1 MVFFYYLCY
10 DYNGVILMDIERLVE
25 VINNGNIAVVP
36 TDTVYGIIGD
46 ATNIDV
52 IHKVYE
58 VKKRDY
64 SKPLILMVS
73 SIDMLEKYVLEV
85 NDIEKKLIDRY
96 WPGKLTILFKKNNNI
111 DDLITCGSNLVGIRY
126 PDNKELNEL
135 MNKLNKPLI
144 STSCNISSKE
154 VITSIDMLEEDI
166 SKHVSYVY
174 DGGILSDTSS
184 TIVRVND
191 GKIEIIRDGEL
202 SSLIREE
209 FEVI

>member
-1 MVFFYYLCY
+1 
-10 DYNGVILMDIERLVE
+10 MDIERLVDL
-25 VINNGNIAVVP
+25 INNGNIAVVP

-85 NDIEKKLIDRY
+85 NNIEKKLIDRY
-96 WPGKLTILFKKNNNI
+96 WPGKLTILFKKNNNV
-111 DDLITCGSNLVGIRY
+111 DDLITSGSELVGIRY

-135 MNKLNKPLI
+135 MDKLNKPLI
-144 STSCNISSKE
+144 STSCNISSKA

-184 TIVRVND
+184 TIVRVNG
-191 GKIEIIRDGEL
+191 GKIEILRDGEL
-202 SSLIREE
+202 SSLIRED

>member
-1 MVFFYYLCY
+1 
-10 DYNGVILMDIERLVE
+10 MDIERLVE

-58 VKKRDY
+58 IKKRDY

-111 DDLITCGSNLVGIRY
+111 DDLITSGSNLVGIRY
-126 PDNKELNEL
+126 PDNKDLNEL

-174 DGGILSDTSS
+174 DGGILSDSSS
-184 TIVRVND
+184 TIVRVNG

-202 SSLIREE
+202 SSSIRED

>member
-1 MVFFYYLCY
+1 
-10 DYNGVILMDIERLVE
+10 MDIGRLVE

-58 VKKRDY
+58 AKKRDY

-96 WPGKLTILFKKNNNI
+96 WPGKLTILFKINNII
-111 DDLITCGSNLVGIRY
+111 DDLITSGSNLVGIRY

-135 MNKLNKPLI
+135 MDKLNKPLI

-184 TIVRVND
+184 TIVRVNGD
-191 GKIEIIRDGEL
+191 KIEIIRDGEL
-202 SSLIREE
+202 SSLIRED

>member
-1 MVFFYYLCY
+1 
-10 DYNGVILMDIERLVE
+10 MDIGKLVDL
-25 VINNGNIAVVP
+25 INNGNIAVVP

-85 NDIEKKLIDRY
+85 NNIEKKLIDRY
-96 WPGKLTILFKKNNNI
+96 WPGKLTILFKKNNNV
-111 DDLITCGSNLVGIRY
+111 DDLITSGSELVGIRY

-135 MNKLNKPLI
+135 MDKLNKPLI

-166 SKHVSYVY
+166 SKYVSYVY

-184 TIVRVND
+184 TIVRVNG
-191 GKIEIIRDGEL
+191 GKIEILRDGEL
-202 SSLIREE
+202 SSLIRED
-209 FEVI
+209 FKVI

>member
-1 MVFFYYLCY
+1 
-10 DYNGVILMDIERLVE
+10 MDIGRLVE

-111 DDLITCGSNLVGIRY
+111 DDLITSGSNLVGIRY

-135 MNKLNKPLI
+135 MDKLNKPLI

-191 GKIEIIRDGEL
+191 DKIEIIRDGEL
-202 SSLIREE
+202 SSLIRED

>member
-1 MVFFYYLCY
+1 
-10 DYNGVILMDIERLVE
+10 MDIERLVE

-73 SIDMLEKYVLEV
+73 SIDMLEKYVLEI

-111 DDLITCGSNLVGIRY
+111 DDLITSGSNLVGIRY

-135 MNKLNKPLI
+135 MDKLNKPLI

-174 DGGILSDTSS
+174 DGGVLSDTSS

-191 GKIEIIRDGEL
+191 GKIEILRDGEL
-202 SSLIREE
+202 SSLIRED

>member
-1 MVFFYYLCY
+1 
-10 DYNGVILMDIERLVE
+10 MDIERLVDL
-25 VINNGNIAVVP
+25 INNGNIAVVP

-58 VKKRDY
+58 VKKRNY

-85 NDIEKKLIDRY
+85 NNIEKKLIDRY
-96 WPGKLTILFKKNNNI
+96 WPGKLTILFKKNNNV
-111 DDLITCGSNLVGIRY
+111 DDLITSGSNLVGIRY

-135 MNKLNKPLI
+135 MDKLNKPLI

-184 TIVRVND
+184 TIVRVNG
-191 GKIEIIRDGEL
+191 GKIEILRDGEL

>member
-1 MVFFYYLCY
+1 
-10 DYNGVILMDIERLVE
+10 MDIGRLVE

-58 VKKRDY
+58 AKKRDY

-111 DDLITCGSNLVGIRY
+111 DDLITSGSNLVGIRY

-135 MNKLNKPLI
+135 MDKLNKPLI

-184 TIVRVND
+184 TIVRVNGD
-191 GKIEIIRDGEL
+191 KIEIIRDGEL
-202 SSLIREE
+202 SSLIRED

>member
-1 MVFFYYLCY
+1 
-10 DYNGVILMDIERLVE
+10 MDIERLVE

-73 SIDMLEKYVLEV
+73 SIDMLEKYVLEI

-111 DDLITCGSNLVGIRY
+111 DDLITSGSNLVGIRY
-126 PDNKELNEL
+126 PDNKDLNEL

-154 VITSIDMLEEDI
+154 VITSIDMLEEDTI
-166 SKHVSYVY
+166 WSPTA
-174 DGGILSDTSS
+174 GASS
-184 TIVRVND
+184 
-191 GKIEIIRDGEL
+191 
-202 SSLIREE
+202 
-209 FEVI
+209 

>member
-1 MVFFYYLCY
+1 
-10 DYNGVILMDIERLVE
+10 MDIERLVDL
-25 VINNGNIAVVP
+25 INNGNIAVVP

-85 NDIEKKLIDRY
+85 NNIEKKLIDRY
-96 WPGKLTILFKKNNNI
+96 WPGKLTILFKKNNNV
-111 DDLITCGSNLVGIRY
+111 DDLITSGSELVGIRY

-135 MNKLNKPLI
+135 MDKLNKPLI

-184 TIVRVND
+184 TIVRVNG
-191 GKIEIIRDGEL
+191 GKIEILRDGEL
-202 SSLIREE
+202 SSLIRED

>member
-1 MVFFYYLCY
+1 
-10 DYNGVILMDIERLVE
+10 MDIGKLVDL
-25 VINNGNIAVVP
+25 INNGNIAVVP

-73 SIDMLEKYVLEV
+73 GIDMLEKYVLEV
-85 NDIEKKLIDRY
+85 NNIEKKLIDRY
-96 WPGKLTILFKKNNNI
+96 WPGKLTILFKKNNNV
-111 DDLITCGSNLVGIRY
+111 DDLITSGSELVGIRY

-135 MNKLNKPLI
+135 MDKLNKPLI

-184 TIVRVND
+184 TIVRVNG
-191 GKIEIIRDGEL
+191 GKIEILRDGEL
-202 SSLIREE
+202 SSLIRED

>member
-1 MVFFYYLCY
+1 
-10 DYNGVILMDIERLVE
+10 MDIGRLVE

-96 WPGKLTILFKKNNNI
+96 WPGKLTILFKKNNNV
-111 DDLITCGSNLVGIRY
+111 DDLITSGSNLVGIRY

-135 MNKLNKPLI
+135 MDKLNKPLI

-184 TIVRVND
+184 TIVRVNGD
-191 GKIEIIRDGEL
+191 KIEIIRDGEL
-202 SSLIREE
+202 SSLIRED

>member
-1 MVFFYYLCY
+1 
-10 DYNGVILMDIERLVE
+10 MDIGKLVDL
-25 VINNGNIAVVP
+25 INNGNIAVVP

-96 WPGKLTILFKKNNNI
+96 WPGKLTILLKKNNNI
-111 DDLITCGSNLVGIRY
+111 DDLITSGSELVGIRY

-135 MNKLNKPLI
+135 MDKLNKPLI

-184 TIVRVND
+184 TIVRVNGD
-191 GKIEIIRDGEL
+191 KIEIIRDGEL
-202 SSLIREE
+202 SSLIRED

>member
-1 MVFFYYLCY
+1 
-10 DYNGVILMDIERLVE
+10 MDIERLVE

-73 SIDMLEKYVLEV
+73 SIAMLEKYVLEV

-111 DDLITCGSNLVGIRY
+111 DDLITSGSNLVGIRY

-135 MNKLNKPLI
+135 MDKLNKPLI

-174 DGGILSDTSS
+174 DGGVLSDTSS

>member
-1 MVFFYYLCY
+1 
-10 DYNGVILMDIERLVE
+10 MDIGRLVE

-111 DDLITCGSNLVGIRY
+111 DDLITSGSNLVGIRY

-135 MNKLNKPLI
+135 MDKLNKPLI

-184 TIVRVND
+184 TIARVND

>member
-1 MVFFYYLCY
+1 
-10 DYNGVILMDIERLVE
+10 MDIGRLVE
-25 VINNGNIAVVP
+25 VINNSNIAVVP

-73 SIDMLEKYVLEV
+73 SIDMLEKYVLEI
-85 NDIEKKLIDRY
+85 NDIEKKLIDKY

-111 DDLITCGSNLVGIRY
+111 DDLITSGSNLVGIRY

-135 MNKLNKPLI
+135 MDKLNKPLI

-202 SSLIREE
+202 SSLIRED

>member
-1 MVFFYYLCY
+1 
-10 DYNGVILMDIERLVE
+10 MDIERLVDL
-25 VINNGNIAVVP
+25 INNGNIAVVP

-58 VKKRDY
+58 VKKRNY

-85 NDIEKKLIDRY
+85 NDVEKKLIDRY
-96 WPGKLTILFKKNNNI
+96 WPGKLTILFKKNNNV
-111 DDLITCGSNLVGIRY
+111 DDLITSGSELVGIRY

-135 MNKLNKPLI
+135 MDKLKKPLI

-184 TIVRVND
+184 TIVRVNS
-191 GKIEIIRDGEL
+191 GKIEILRDGEL

>member
-1 MVFFYYLCY
+1 
-10 DYNGVILMDIERLVE
+10 MDIGKLVDL
-25 VINNGNIAVVP
+25 INNGNIAVVP

-85 NDIEKKLIDRY
+85 NNIEKKLIDRY
-96 WPGKLTILFKKNNNI
+96 WPGKLTILFKKNNNV
-111 DDLITCGSNLVGIRY
+111 DDLITSGSELVGIRY

-135 MNKLNKPLI
+135 MDKLNKPLI

-184 TIVRVND
+184 TIVRVNG
-191 GKIEIIRDGEL
+191 GKIEILRDGEL
-202 SSLIREE
+202 SSLIRED

>member
-1 MVFFYYLCY
+1 
-10 DYNGVILMDIERLVE
+10 MDIERLVE

-36 TDTVYGIIGD
+36 TDNLYGIIGD

-73 SIDMLEKYVLEV
+73 SIDMLEKYVLEI

-111 DDLITCGSNLVGIRY
+111 DDLITSGSNLVGIRY

-135 MNKLNKPLI
+135 MDKLNKPLI

-202 SSLIREE
+202 SSLIRED

>member
-1 MVFFYYLCY
+1 
-10 DYNGVILMDIERLVE
+10 MDIGRLVE

-96 WPGKLTILFKKNNNI
+96 WPGKLTILFKKNNNV
-111 DDLITCGSNLVGIRY
+111 DDLITSGSNLVGIRY

-135 MNKLNKPLI
+135 MDKLNKPLI

-184 TIVRVND
+184 TIVRVNG

-202 SSLIREE
+202 SSLIRED

>member
-1 MVFFYYLCY
+1 
-10 DYNGVILMDIERLVE
+10 MDIGRLVE

-111 DDLITCGSNLVGIRY
+111 DDLITSGSNLVGIRY

-135 MNKLNKPLI
+135 MDKLNKPLI

-184 TIVRVND
+184 TIVRVNGD
-191 GKIEIIRDGEL
+191 KIEIIRDGEL
-202 SSLIREE
+202 SSLIRED

>member
-1 MVFFYYLCY
+1 
-10 DYNGVILMDIERLVE
+10 MDIERLVDL
-25 VINNGNIAVVP
+25 INNGNIAVVP

-73 SIDMLEKYVLEV
+73 GIDMLEKYVLEV
-85 NDIEKKLIDRY
+85 NNIEKKLIDRY
-96 WPGKLTILFKKNNNI
+96 WPGKLTILFKKNNNV
-111 DDLITCGSNLVGIRY
+111 DDLITSGSELVGIRY

-135 MNKLNKPLI
+135 MDKLNKPLI

-184 TIVRVND
+184 TIVRVNG
-191 GKIEIIRDGEL
+191 GKIEILRDGEL
-202 SSLIREE
+202 SSLIRED